1 MTSPLRMFGRF
12 TPVFYIFIPLVAIT
26 TLYTILFRLD
36 RPPRSHNLSLS
47 PLPSSSGSLSASS
60 FPSLRNLC
68 NETEW
73 TEGLWLQCHNNVG
86 PSKTSMRGG
95 LSNLRNRMQTCVRL
109 AISAGAGVIIPTF
122 ATRSDTDLMEYIT
135 EECPEGLFDTK
146 LYDQSLSAACP
157 QLKIRACKD
166 TNGLDTTIDAKFRK
180 YLDPSHSND
189 TFRALI
195 DDTIAKSEVVTTRA
209 EISKEKP
216 VRILYGDPYLA
227 WNYTAAAET
236 EVKKELFR
244 TLRYN
249 DKLSQLGG
257 RVFDALRETVSGP
270 VVAVHLRGEKD
281 WPNSFGELDTQIDLY
296 TQALLEL
303 SNNTLGGNDTAT
315 IKDVYVSCGNP
326 DAIRKFEKRLEPL
339 GYIVHDKTSLLSAH
353 TKILKKIEGLKFDEK
368 AITEYQSLVSA
379 DYFMGILTS
388 SLSAI
393 VAYARTVDGEGDYFE
408 EYIHPNT
415 TRGKFVDRVF
425 PDSPSVRGDG
435 KTKLMVLTG
444 ADIMDCF
451 P

>member
-1 MTSPLRMFGRF
+1 MFGRL
-12 TPVFYIFIPLVAIT
+12 TLVFYIFIPLVAIT
-26 TLYTILFRLD
+26 TLYTVLFRLD

-47 PLPSSSGSLSASS
+47 PPLSDSEPLSGSS
-60 FPSLRNLC
+60 FPSLRHLC
-68 NETEW
+68 DEADW

-86 PSKTSMRGG
+86 SSKTAMRGG

-122 ATRSDTDLMEYIT
+122 ATRSGTDLMNYRT

-146 LYDQSLSAACP
+146 LYQEALSAACP
-157 QLKIRACKD
+157 QLNIRACND
-166 TNGLDTTIDAKFRK
+166 TEGLDTTIDAKFRK
-180 YLDPSHSND
+180 YLEPSHSNG

-195 DDTIAKSEVVTTRA
+195 DDTIANSGVVTRE

-236 EVKKELFR
+236 DVKKELFR

-249 DKLSQLGG
+249 DRLSQLGG
-257 RVFDALRETVSGP
+257 QVSDALRETVSGP

-281 WPNSFGELDTQIDLY
+281 WPKSFGKLDTQIDLY

-303 SNNTLGGNDTAT
+303 CSSTLGVNDTAT
-315 IKDVYVSCGNP
+315 IRDVYVSCGDP

-339 GYIVHDKTSLLSAH
+339 GYVVHDKTSLLSNH
-353 TKILKKIEGLKFDEK
+353 TRILEKIEGLQFDEK
-368 AITEYQSLVSA
+368 AITEYESLVSA

-415 TRGKFVDRVF
+415 TRGEFVDRVF
-425 PDSPSVRGDG
+425 PDSPSVRGDVS
-435 KTKLMVLTG
+435 TKLMVLTG